1 MTIPRY
7 VLTLVVTAIL
17 AVPTISLAQTERGII
32 SGLVLDET
40 KAAVPGVAI
49 KVINAGTNL
58 ATNVVSSES
67 GGFSAANLPPG
78 TYRIEAT
85 LQGFRTSIVEGI
97 VLSAGA
103 TARVDVT
110 LNLGAMNEMVNV
122 VAENTT
128 LQTED
133 AKVAT
138 TVPNRLIDEL
148 PLVVGGAMRSPFDL
162 ISTVAEAK
170 TGGGVGNTAVSLG
183 GGQGGAFG
191 ATLDGVSVNTNRQA
205 DITETA
211 FLTPSLEAI
220 TEFAVETNGFKPEFG
235 QAGGGGI
242 TFASKSGTNV
252 VQGSAYGFFRHD
264 ALDQKGF
271 FEQTKGIYKQRDFG
285 GSLGGPVR
293 IPRVYNGRNRTFFF
307 VSYEGFNNE
316 QGSNAAFRSVPTPE
330 MWDGDFS
337 NWVDS
342 QGRRITIYDPRT
354 TRPNPNGAG
363 FIRDPFLNNRIPA
376 DRFSTVAKQYIALG
390 RSALVPNR
398 QGLVPGT
405 FGYVN
410 DNFVS
415 EGRST
420 IEKTNKFSVKID
432 HTLSNKHRVA
442 YLFNRT
448 NNGLEQGPNGA
459 NGLPEPFNDVQ
470 ENTFDGDLHRVSWD
484 WVGVRMVNHLT
495 VGGNTFYKNS
505 FSPNVDQNW
514 KDRVC
519 IPNSVDC
526 NQNFGAIQFTELS
539 TWGGASYNGTEQ
551 PRFTIKDDLTLSRG
565 THTIKTG
572 FTYDRQQANGFGQQD
587 IGGRARFSFLHTG
600 VPGVT
605 NFANAGGSSFASF
618 LLGYANEGRTE
629 TIRYLQQIY
638 PYYGFYAQDDWR
650 LNGKLVFNYGLRYE
664 FTRPPVAGGD
674 QYSDFD
680 PAKPNPAVNNYPGA
694 LVFAGD
700 GSGREG
706 TSSLI
711 PGYYGSWAPRLS
723 GAYSLDEKTTLRAGV
738 GRSYGRVT
746 VIASS
751 SHFAGFIGQYE
762 FLNSDSGVTPTF
774 MLDQGIP
781 AYPLPPRID
790 PSFSNNTNVDYWN
803 GKEALL
809 PATYDTWTVSMQRE
823 LTRGMTLEVDYNGSK
838 GTNLQGNL
846 LNLNQVPLSVANDL
860 IARFGAAGAVA
871 LLNSQITSATAVA
884 AGITPPYP
892 NFTNAAVQTNRS
904 VAQSLRPFP
913 QYATINTTA
922 SGGDKTGRS
931 MYHAGVLKVTQ
942 RMMDGFMFQGSY
954 TYSRLMTNADTF
966 SGSSGSMDT
975 AQPDLEY
982 SIGRF
987 DQPHSIKLST
997 VYQLPWGPG
1006 RHWLKTGIASHILG
1020 GWRVAGIQIYASGLP
1035 IGVTTSAAPLPIFN
1049 GANRPNVTGGD
1060 WRAPI
1065 AGDEFNP
1072 LVDRYLDRAAFAAPV
1087 GQLGNAPRM
1096 NGDVRRPWN
1105 LTENLSVAK
1114 TISLSSGVRLDI
1126 RGEVFN
1132 LFNRVTWGAPEQN
1145 FNSANFGLITSQ
1157 QNAPRQ
1163 MQLGLKLYW

>member
-1 MTIPRY
+1 MSIARH
-7 VLTLVVTAIL
+7 VLTIVVTASL
-17 AVPTISLAQTERGII
+17 AIPATSVAQTERGTI
-32 SGLVLDET
+32 SGVVIDET
-40 KAAVPGVAI
+40 KAIVPGVAI
-49 KVINAGTNL
+49 KVVNAGTSV
-58 ATNVVSSES
+58 ATTVVSSDS
-67 GGFSAANLPPG
+67 GSFSAANLPPG
-78 TYRIEAT
+78 TYRIEAA
-85 LQGFRTSIVEGI
+85 LEGFRTAIIDGI
-97 VLSAGA
+97 VVTAGA

-110 LNLGAMNEMVNV
+110 LNLGSMTESVNV
-122 VAENTT
+122 VAENATV
-128 LQTED
+128 QTED
-133 AKVAT
+133 AKIAT
-138 TVPNRLIDEL
+138 AVSNRLIDEL

-162 ISTVAEAK
+162 ISTVPEAK

-252 VQGSAYGFFRHD
+252 LQGSGYGFFRHD
-264 ALDQKGF
+264 ALDAKGF
-271 FEQTKGIYKQRDFG
+271 FEQTKSIYEQSDFG
-285 GSLGGPVR
+285 GSLGGPIR
-293 IPRVYNGRNRTFFF
+293 LPKLYDGRNRTFFF
-307 VSYEGFNNE
+307 VSYEGFYNQ
-316 QGSNAAFRSVPTPE
+316 QGNPAFRTVPTPE

-342 QGRRITIYDPRT
+342 QGRRITIYDPAT
-354 TRPNPNGAG
+354 TRPNPNGTG
-363 FIRDPFLNNRIPA
+363 FIREPFLNNKIPA
-376 DRFSTVAKQYIALG
+376 ERFSTVAKQYIALA
-390 RSALVPNR
+390 RSVLVPNR
-398 QGLVPGT
+398 PGIVPGT

-410 DNFVS
+410 NNYVS

-420 IEKTNKFSVKID
+420 IEKTNKYSLKID
-432 HTLSNKHRVA
+432 HTLSDRHRVA

-448 NNGLEQGPNGA
+448 DNGTKAGPNGA
-459 NGLPEPFNDVQ
+459 NGLPAPFNDTQ

-484 WVGVRMVNHLT
+484 WVGARVVNHLT
-495 VGGNTFYKNS
+495 AGGNTFRKNA

-514 KDRVC
+514 KDKVC
-519 IPNSVDC
+519 IPNVIDC
-526 NQNFGAIQFTELS
+526 NQNMGAIQFTEFS

-551 PRFTIKDDLTLSRG
+551 PRFTVKDDVTFVTGS
-565 THTIKTG
+565 HTIKGG

-587 IGGRARFSFLHTG
+587 IAGRARFSFLQTG

-605 NFANAGGSSFASF
+605 NFANAGGNSFASF

-650 LNGKLVFNYGLRYE
+650 VNNKLVINYGVRYE

-674 QYSDFD
+674 QYSDLD
-680 PAKPNPAVNNYPGA
+680 PTRPNPAVNNYPGA
-694 LVFAGD
+694 LVFAGE
-700 GSGREG
+700 GPGQEG

-711 PGYYGSWAPRLS
+711 PGYYGAWAPRLS
-723 GAYSLDEKTTLRAGV
+723 AAYSLNEKTTLRAGV
-738 GRSYGRVT
+738 GRSFGRVT
-746 VIASS
+746 VIAGS

-774 MLDQGIP
+774 LLDQGLP
-781 AYPLPPRID
+781 PYPLPPQID
-790 PSFSNNTNVDYWN
+790 PSFANNTNVDYWN
-803 GKEALL
+803 GKEALR
-809 PATYDTWTVSMQRE
+809 PAMYDTWTISMQRE
-823 LTRGMTLEVDYNGSK
+823 LLRGMTVEIDYNGSK
-838 GTNLQGNL
+838 GSNLQANL
-846 LNLNQVPLSVANDL
+846 LNLNQVPLSVVNDL
-860 IARFGAAGAVA
+860 IARYGAAGAVA
-871 LLNSQITSATAVA
+871 LLNSQITSPAAVA

-892 NFTNAAVQTNRS
+892 NFTNPNVQRTRS
-904 VAQSLRPFP
+904 VAQALRPFP

-931 MYHAGVLKVTQ
+931 MYHAAVLKLTQ
-942 RMMDGFMFQGSY
+942 RLSRGFLFQGSY

-966 SGSSGSMDT
+966 SGSTGSMDT

-982 SIGRF
+982 TIGRY
-987 DQPHSIKLST
+987 DQPHAIKLST
-997 VYQLPWGPG
+997 VYELPFGEG
-1006 RHWLKTGIASHILG
+1006 RRWLTEGILGQIIG

-1035 IGVTTSAAPLPIFN
+1035 IGVTGSAPLPIFN
-1049 GANRPNVTGGD
+1049 GTNRPNVTGAD

-1065 AGDEFNP
+1065 AGDEFDP
-1072 LVDRYLDRAAFAAPV
+1072 LVDRYLNRAAFVQPV

-1105 LTENLSVAK
+1105 LTENLSVAR
-1114 TISLSSGVRLDI
+1114 TISLSNELRLDV
-1126 RGEVFN
+1126 RVEAFN
-1132 LFNRVTWGAPEQN
+1132 LFNRVIWGNPEQN
-1145 FNSANFGLITSQ
+1145 FNNNDFGLITSQ
-1157 QNAPRQ
+1157 ANSPRQ
-1163 MQLGLKLYW
+1163 MQLGVKLYW

>member
-1 MTIPRY
+1 MTVARH
-7 VLTLVVTAIL
+7 VLTLAVACIL
-17 AVPTISLAQTERGII
+17 AIPTATLAQTERGTI
-32 SGLVLDET
+32 SGLVMDET

-49 KVINAGTNL
+49 KVINAGTNI

-110 LNLGAMNEMVNV
+110 LNLGAMSEMVNV

-148 PLVVGGAMRSPFDL
+148 PLVVGGAMRSPFNL

-264 ALDQKGF
+264 SLDQKGF

-354 TRPNPNGAG
+354 TRANPNGAG
-363 FIRDPFLNNRIPA
+363 FIRDPFPNNRIPA

-410 DNFVS
+410 NNFVS

-484 WVGVRMVNHLT
+484 WVGARMVNHLT

-514 KDRVC
+514 SDRVC

-551 PRFTIKDDLTLSRG
+551 PRFTIKDDLTLTRG
-565 THTIKTG
+565 SHTIKTG

-674 QYSDFD
+674 Q
-680 PAKPNPAVNNYPGA
+680 V
-694 LVFAGD
+694 LRLR
-700 GSGREG
+700 SGE
-706 TSSLI
+706 T
-711 PGYYGSWAPRLS
+711 
-723 GAYSLDEKTTLRAGV
+723 
-738 GRSYGRVT
+738 
-746 VIASS
+746 
-751 SHFAGFIGQYE
+751 
-762 FLNSDSGVTPTF
+762 
-774 MLDQGIP
+774 
-781 AYPLPPRID
+781 
-790 PSFSNNTNVDYWN
+790 
-803 GKEALL
+803 
-809 PATYDTWTVSMQRE
+809 
-823 LTRGMTLEVDYNGSK
+823 
-838 GTNLQGNL
+838 
-846 LNLNQVPLSVANDL
+846 
-860 IARFGAAGAVA
+860 
-871 LLNSQITSATAVA
+871 
-884 AGITPPYP
+884 
-892 NFTNAAVQTNRS
+892 
-904 VAQSLRPFP
+904 
-913 QYATINTTA
+913 
-922 SGGDKTGRS
+922 
-931 MYHAGVLKVTQ
+931 
-942 RMMDGFMFQGSY
+942 
-954 TYSRLMTNADTF
+954 
-966 SGSSGSMDT
+966 
-975 AQPDLEY
+975 
-982 SIGRF
+982 
-987 DQPHSIKLST
+987 
-997 VYQLPWGPG
+997 
-1006 RHWLKTGIASHILG
+1006 
-1020 GWRVAGIQIYASGLP
+1020 
-1035 IGVTTSAAPLPIFN
+1035 
-1049 GANRPNVTGGD
+1049 
-1060 WRAPI
+1060 
-1065 AGDEFNP
+1065 
-1072 LVDRYLDRAAFAAPV
+1072 
-1087 GQLGNAPRM
+1087 
-1096 NGDVRRPWN
+1096 
-1105 LTENLSVAK
+1105 
-1114 TISLSSGVRLDI
+1114 
-1126 RGEVFN
+1126 
-1132 LFNRVTWGAPEQN
+1132 
-1145 FNSANFGLITSQ
+1145 
-1157 QNAPRQ
+1157 
-1163 MQLGLKLYW
+1163 

>member
-1 MTIPRY
+1 MPTARL
-7 VLTLVVTAIL
+7 VLTIVATAIL
-17 AVPTISLAQTERGII
+17 AIPALSGAQTERGAI

-40 KAAVPGVAI
+40 KAAVPGATI
-49 KVINAGTNL
+49 KVVNVGTNL
-58 ATNVVSSES
+58 ATSVVSSES
-67 GGFSAANLPPG
+67 GSFSAANLPPG

-85 LQGFRTSIVEGI
+85 LDGFRTSIVDGI
-97 VLSAGA
+97 VLTAGA

-110 LNLGAMNEMVNV
+110 LNLGPMKESVNV
-122 VAENTT
+122 VAANTT

-138 TVPNRLIDEL
+138 AVSNRLIDEL

-235 QAGGGGI
+235 QAGGGSI
-242 TFASKSGTNV
+242 TFASKSGTNILR
-252 VQGSAYGFFRHD
+252 GSGYGFFRHD
-264 ALDQKGF
+264 SLDRRGF
-271 FEQTKGIYKQRDFG
+271 FEQRKGIYEQSDFG

-293 IPRVYNGRNRTFFF
+293 IPGLYDGRNRTFFF
-307 VSYEGFNNE
+307 ASYEGFYNE
-316 QGSNAAFRSVPTPE
+316 QGSNAAFRTVPTPE
-330 MWDGDFS
+330 MFDGDFS

-342 QGRRITIYDPRT
+342 QGRRITIYDPAT
-354 TRPNPNGAG
+354 TRANPNGTG
-363 FIRDPFLNNRIPA
+363 FIRDPFPNNRIPA
-376 DRFSTVAKQYIALG
+376 DRFSTVAKQYIALA
-390 RSALVPNR
+390 RSVLAPNR
-398 QGLVPGT
+398 PGLVPGT

-410 DNFVS
+410 QNYAS
-415 EGRST
+415 EDRST
-420 IEKTNKFSVKID
+420 IERTNKYSLKFD
-432 HTLSNKHRVA
+432 HTLSNAHRVA

-448 NNGLEQGPNGA
+448 NNETKPGA
-459 NGLPEPFNDVQ
+459 NGFNGLPAPFNDGQ
-470 ENTFDGDLHRVSWD
+470 QNTFDGDLHRVSWD
-484 WVGVRMVNHLT
+484 WVRARVVNHLT
-495 VGGNTFYKNS
+495 VGANTFHKNS

-514 KDRVC
+514 RDRVC
-519 IPNSVDC
+519 IQNAVDC
-526 NQNFGAIQFTELS
+526 NQNMGAIQFTEFS

-551 PRFTIKDDLTLSRG
+551 PRFTLKDDVTFISSA
-565 THTIKTG
+565 HTIKSG

-587 IGGRARFSFLHTG
+587 LGGRARFSFLQTG

-618 LLGYANEGRTE
+618 LLGHAHEGRTE

-650 LNGKLVFNYGLRYE
+650 VSKRLVLNYGVRYE

-694 LVFAGD
+694 LVFAGEGD
-700 GSGREG
+700 GREG
-706 TSSLI
+706 TRSLI

-723 GAYSLDEKTTLRAGV
+723 GAFSVNDKTTIRGGV
-738 GRSYGRVT
+738 GRSFGRVT

-774 MLDQGIP
+774 LLDRGLP

-803 GKEALL
+803 GKQALL
-809 PATYDTWTVSMQRE
+809 PATYDTWTMSVQRE
-823 LTRGMTLEVDYNGSK
+823 LLRGMTLEVDYNGSK
-838 GTNLQGNL
+838 GSNLQANL
-846 LNLNQVPLSVANDL
+846 VNLNQVPLSVVNDL
-860 IARFGAAGAVA
+860 IGRFGAAGAVA

-884 AGITPPYP
+884 AGIRPPYP
-892 NFTNAAVQTNRS
+892 NFTNPAVQTTRS
-904 VAQSLRPFP
+904 VAQALRPFP

-931 MYHAGVLKVTQ
+931 MYHAGVVKLTQ
-942 RMMDGFMFQGSY
+942 RMSEGFLFQGSY

-966 SGSSGSMDT
+966 NGSTGSMDT

-987 DQPHSIKLST
+987 DIPHSIKLST
-997 VYQLPWGPG
+997 VYELPFGP
-1006 RHWLKTGIASHILG
+1006 RRRWLREGVLAHVLG
-1020 GWRVAGIQIYASGLP
+1020 GWRLAGIQIYNSGLP
-1035 IGVTTSAAPLPIFN
+1035 IGVTGSAPLPIFN
-1049 GANRPNVTGGD
+1049 GTNRPNVTGEP
-1060 WRAPI
+1060 WRAPT

-1072 LVDRYLDRAAFAAPV
+1072 LVDRYLNRAAFVQPA

-1105 LTENLSVAK
+1105 LTENMSIAK
-1114 TISLSSGVRLDI
+1114 TISLPSGARLDV
-1126 RGEVFN
+1126 RAEAFN
-1132 LFNRVTWGAPEQN
+1132 LFNRVIWGAPEQN
-1145 FNSANFGLITSQ
+1145 FNSANFGRITSQ
-1157 QNAPRQ
+1157 ANAPRQ
-1163 MQLGLKLYW
+1163 MQLGVKLYW